1 MMMMNKQ
8 EDIKVYVMKLLW
20 DGIIMKQSK
29 NGDVIQEK
37 SLKKFKKKLFNIKK
51 FKNYLE
57 NIQGDHMK
65 IV

>member
-1 MMMMNKQ
+1 MMMNKQ
-8 EDIKVYVMKLLW
+8 GDIKVYVMKLLW